1 MMYVLQLFLLWFFL
15 TFMEIIAV
23 MFFFFFTWCHE
34 IHIFW
39 LHILNT
45 IREVQDKGE
54 HVVALKCSRQYQT
67 HQPETG
73 FFCGLLQLENVFGIW
88 YFWIPQ
94 FTKLTRNYAE
104 TEIIY
109 SAKMPCLWNLVE
121 YLKAAG
127 YGGDLDRVV
136 ERGSRR

>member
-67 HQPETG
+67 HQPEAG
-73 FFCGLLQLENVFGIW
+73 FFADFYSCRMYLVFDISEFHNFL
-88 YFWIPQ
+88 Y
-94 FTKLTRNYAE
+94 
-104 TEIIY
+104 
-109 SAKMPCLWNLVE
+109 
-121 YLKAAG
+121 
-127 YGGDLDRVV
+127 
-136 ERGSRR
+136 